1 MLGLAFLLAA
11 GLPFSIDVFSSGENG
26 YHTFRI
32 PAIVATNKGTLLAF
46 AEGRIEGR
54 GDAGNIDLLLKR
66 SPDKGRTWSPILTVA
81 DFGPDTAGNPA
92 PVVDRRTGKIWLLFT
107 SNLGTDKESAILKRT
122 SAESRKVWVTHSTDD
137 GITWAKPIEITSTV
151 KKPNWTWYATGPGNG
166 IQLKSGRLVV
176 ACDHNRFGEV
186 RERYAHVIYSDDH
199 GVTWK
204 LGGSAG
210 PDANEST
217 VAELPNGS
225 LMLNMR
231 SYAGRNRRLVSK
243 STDGGLTW
251 TDPVDDAALVEPVC
265 EGSLLRTG
273 KVILFSNPASNTRER
288 LAIKVS
294 RDGGKTWPVEKVIHQ
309 GPAAYSNLVE
319 LVDHSIGLLYENGA
333 KSPYEKIT
341 FLSFGLNWL
350 K

>member
-11 GLPFSIDVFSSGENG
+11 ALPFSIDVFRSGEEGFN
-26 YHTFRI
+26 TFRI

-46 AEGRIEGR
+46 AEGRKEGS

-66 SPDKGRTWSPILTVA
+66 SFDKGRTWSPILTVA
-81 DFGPDTAGNPA
+81 DFGPDTIGNPA
-92 PVVDRRTGKIWLLFT
+92 PVVDRKTGKIWLLLT

-122 SAESRKVWVTHSTDD
+122 SLESRKVWVTHSSDD
-137 GITWAKPIEITSTV
+137 GLTWAKPTEITSNV
-151 KKPNWTWYATGPGNG
+151 KKPEWTWYATGPGNG

-199 GVTWK
+199 GATWK

-210 PDANEST
+210 PDTNEST
-217 VAELPNGS
+217 VAELPNGT

-231 SYAGRNRRLVSK
+231 SYAGRNRRLVST
-243 STDGGLTW
+243 STDAGLTW
-251 TDPVDDAALVEPVC
+251 TDPKDDAALVEPVC
-265 EGSLLRTG
+265 QASLLRSG
-273 KVILFSNPASNTRER
+273 NVLLFSNPASNKRER
-288 LAIKVS
+288 LAVKVS
-294 RDGGKTWPVEKVIHQ
+294 RDGGKTWPVERVIHQ
-309 GPAAYSNLVE
+309 GPAAYSNLIE
-319 LVDHSIGLLYENGA
+319 LPRHNIGLLYENGT

-341 FLSFGLNWL
+341 FLGFAR
-350 K
+350 